1 MVRRCS
7 VIAQAECAVSLNGDD
22 PGARAVQDEVIGSND
37 APTEP
42 QLQSQD
48 QTRTMLRTLLST
60 PSHMH

>member
-48 QTRTMLRTLLST
+48 QN
-60 PSHMH
+60 PYDA